1 MSKEITLYRPNGKG
15 TGAKARFAT
24 ETDGGLLSIEL
35 TPQKTVASL
44 SDGTT
49 RSFPT
54 FDTTRKSRITLQ
66 ALDLAEML
74 MVLRGERES
83 IADGKG
89 IYVIKQGVTCCLQF
103 SHVIEPRCGY
113 NLTVA
118 TSFADGI
125 AYRNSIFLG
134 MSEAL
139 FLSLAIEGLL
149 KSQLTDG
156 SGDAD
161 HRQNRFRYATK
172 DEAFKAWGGSALD
185 AAGQVFTWMYETE

>member
-1 MSKEITLYRPNGKG
+1 MSKEITLYRPNGRG
-15 TGAKARFAT
+15 TGAKARFVT

-54 FDTTRKSRITLQ
+54 FDTTRKSSITLQ

-89 IYVIKQGVTCCLQF
+89 IYVIKPGETRCLQF

-113 NLTVA
+113 NLTVG
-118 TSFADGI
+118 GI
-125 AYRNSIFLG
+125 EYRNSIFLG

-149 KSQLTDG
+149 QSQLTDG
-156 SGDAD
+156 
-161 HRQNRFRYATK
+161 K
-172 DEAFKAWGGSALD
+172 EAL
-185 AAGQVFTWMYETE
+185 

>member
-1 MSKEITLYRPNGKG
+1 MSKEITLYRPNAKG
-15 TGAKARFAT
+15 TGAKARFVT

-35 TPQKTVASL
+35 MPQKTVAAI
-44 SDGTT
+44 
-49 RSFPT
+49 PT
-54 FDTTRKSRITLQ
+54 FDMTKKSSITLQ

-89 IYVIKQGVTCCLQF
+89 IYVVKPGVTCCLQF
-103 SHVIEPRCGY
+103 SHVIEPTCGY

-118 TSFADGI
+118 TSFSDWI
-125 AYRNSIFLG
+125 VYRNSIFLG

-149 KSQLTDG
+149 KSQLADG
-156 SGDAD
+156 SGDVD
-161 HRQNRFRYATK
+161 NRQNRFRYATK